1 MMESQFNFALVL
13 PEIILLVAAMAIL
26 IIDAFSEDPR
36 RTLTYT
42 LSNVT
47 LAVVFVVSLW
57 QWVGGVSGTGFY
69 SMVVVDSFS
78 HFVKL
83 VSYLAVFATMVYS
96 REYIQTR
103 DMLRGGEFYVL
114 VLLALLGQ
122 MVMISAGNMLAI
134 YLGLELM
141 SLAIYA
147 LVAMRRDHEQS
158 TEAAMKYFVLG
169 SLASGFLLYGMS
181 MVYGATGSLDLAVIG
196 STVQSGDMQM
206 ALVFGLVFIVAGL
219 AFKLGVVPFHMWVPD
234 VYTGAPTAVTLVLAA
249 APKLAAFAIV
259 MRLLVTGLGE
269 LTISWQPMLII
280 LAVLSMA
287 IGNLTALMQT
297 NIKRMLAYS
306 SISHMG
312 FVLLA
317 LASGSTEGNMFV
329 NAGAY
334 GSALFYMI
342 SYVLTTLASFG
353 VVMVMSRQGFEC
365 ENLEDFKGLNKLNP
379 TLAGVLLL
387 VMFSL
392 AGIPPLI
399 GFYAKLMVL
408 QAVIQTGMVWLAVV
422 AVMFSLIGAFY
433 YLRVV
438 KLVYF
443 DQPAPDRVVDRVPT
457 VPASLLAVNVGLILL
472 LGLVPAGLMNIS
484 VNTILSSF

>member
-1 MMESQFNFALVL
+1 
-13 PEIILLVAAMAIL
+13 
-26 IIDAFSEDPR
+26 
-36 RTLTYT
+36 
-42 LSNVT
+42 
-47 LAVVFVVSLW
+47 
-57 QWVGGVSGTGFY
+57 
-69 SMVVVDSFS
+69 
-78 HFVKL
+78 
-83 VSYLAVFATMVYS
+83 
-96 REYIQTR
+96 
-103 DMLRGGEFYVL
+103 
-114 VLLALLGQ
+114 
-122 MVMISAGNMLAI
+122 
-134 YLGLELM
+134 
-141 SLAIYA
+141 
-147 LVAMRRDHEQS
+147 
-158 TEAAMKYFVLG
+158 
-169 SLASGFLLYGMS
+169 
-181 MVYGATGSLDLAVIG
+181 
-196 STVQSGDMQM
+196 
-206 ALVFGLVFIVAGL
+206 
-219 AFKLGVVPFHMWVPD
+219 
-234 VYTGAPTAVTLVLAA
+234 
-249 APKLAAFAIV
+249 
-259 MRLLVTGLGE
+259 
-269 LTISWQPMLII
+269 
-280 LAVLSMA
+280 
-287 IGNLTALMQT
+287 
-297 NIKRMLAYS
+297 
-306 SISHMG
+306 
-312 FVLLA
+312 
-317 LASGSTEGNMFV
+317 MFV